1 MRTLPALTLALLIA
15 GLATGCGSDKAAS
28 PATQTTASTTSPA
41 TSATS
46 SNAPAAVADPATRCD
61 VKAPAKAAV
70 TTLPVTGGAL
80 TVASVG
86 AGRRVGILLHQSDG
100 DLCQW
105 WPYAVQWARNDI
117 RLIVVD
123 QCGFG
128 QSTCTATPRQQVDAL
143 VTFARRSPTTSVT
156 LVGASMGGTIA
167 LAEGQAAGANAVV
180 DLSGPPTWYDET
192 PVEQAAARTTVPLLV
207 ACSATDTDVSPSTLQ
222 AAIQASPARPKFFSS
237 TQRGHG
243 VDMLVG
249 LDGQPTPLAGL
260 VRDWI
265 AGDRRTS
272 I

>member
-1 MRTLPALTLALLIA
+1 MRTLNALVLALLTA
-15 GLATGCGSDKAAS
+15 GLAAGCGSDGATP
-28 PATQTTASTTSPA
+28 PATQPSSPA
-41 TSATS
+41 TSTTTS
-46 SNAPAAVADPATRCD
+46 NSTAAAVDSAQRCNG
-61 VKAPAKAAV
+61 KGPGTAAV
-70 TTLPVTGGAL
+70 TSLPVAGGGL
-80 TVASVG
+80 SVASIG
-86 AGRRVGILLHQSDG
+86 AGRHVGILLHQSDG

-105 WPYAVQWARNDI
+105 WPYAVQWAHGDV

-128 QSTCTATPRQQVDAL
+128 QSKCTATPRQQVAAL
-143 VTFARRSPTTSVT
+143 MAFARRSPTTSVT

-167 LAEGQAAGANAVV
+167 LAEGQPAGADAIV

-192 PVEQAAARTTVPLLV
+192 PAEPAAARTTIPLLV

-222 AAIQASPARPKFFSS
+222 AAVQRSPARPKFFSS

-243 VDMLVG
+243 VDMLVD
-249 LDGQPTPLAGL
+249 LDGQPTPLAAL

>member
-1 MRTLPALTLALLIA
+1 MRALPALVLALLIA
-15 GLATGCGSDKAAS
+15 GLAAGCGSGSAGP
-28 PATQTTASTTSPA
+28 PATQSVSPTIA
-41 TSATS
+41 ATS
-46 SNAPAAVADPATRCD
+46 SNAPAAVVDPATRCK
-61 VKAPAKAAV
+61 VKAPGKAVV
-70 TTLPVTGGAL
+70 TSVPVTGGGL

-86 AGRRVGILLHQSDG
+86 AGRRVGVLLHQSDG

-105 WPYAVQWARNDI
+105 WPYAARWARGDI

-128 QSTCTATPRQQVDAL
+128 QSQCTATPRQQVDAL
-143 VTFARRSPTTSVT
+143 VAFARRSPTTSVT

-167 LAEGQAAGANAVV
+167 LAEGQPAGADAVV

-192 PVEQAAARTTVPLLV
+192 PAEQAAARTTVPLLV
-207 ACSATDTDVSPSTLQ
+207 ACSATDTNVSPSTLQ
-222 AAIQASPARPKFFSS
+222 AAVQASPARPKLFSS
-237 TQRGHG
+237 KQRGHG
-243 VDMLVG
+243 VDMLVD